1 MTIGSI
7 HTSDSPAYVP
17 LVRSGGEKP
26 GCQCGQPGCQCATT
40 GGRTTPQ
47 GDPQTDSTRNSRA
60 AETDQPVAKAKAAA
74 ATAKTQLSEPELAMV
89 RELKQRDR
97 QVRQHEMAHMAASGG
112 LAQGGPNYSYQR
124 GPDGQNYAVGG
135 EVNIDISPGKNPE
148 ETLQKAQRIRAAAMA
163 PADPS
168 GADRAIAARA
178 TQMESK
184 ARIELIDPKTAK
196 QEQSGKPEEDSP
208 AGRLARR
215 IFAAITP
222 QEEPL
227 LQVMA

>member
-1 MTIGSI
+1 
-7 HTSDSPAYVP
+7 
-17 LVRSGGEKP
+17 
-26 GCQCGQPGCQCATT
+26 
-40 GGRTTPQ
+40 
-47 GDPQTDSTRNSRA
+47 
-60 AETDQPVAKAKAAA
+60 
-74 ATAKTQLSEPELAMV
+74 
-89 RELKQRDR
+89 
-97 QVRQHEMAHMAASGG
+97 
-112 LAQGGPNYSYQR
+112 
-124 GPDGQNYAVGG
+124 
-135 EVNIDISPGKNPE
+135 
-148 ETLQKAQRIRAAAMA
+148 MA

-196 QEQSGKPEEDSP
+196 SEQPGKQDEEDSP

>member
-1 MTIGSI
+1 MTIGSV

-40 GGRTTPQ
+40 GGRAAAQ
-47 GDPQTDSTRNSRA
+47 GDPQTGSTRNGNT

-89 RELKQRDR
+89 RELKQRD
-97 QVRQHEMAHMAASGG
+97 QHVRQHEMAHMAASGG

-135 EVNIDISPGKNPE
+135 HVNLDISPGKTPE
-148 ETLQKAQRIRAAAMA
+148 ETLQKAQTIRAAAMA
-163 PADPS
+163 PSDPS

-196 QEQSGKPEEDSP
+196 SEQPSEQEDDSP
-208 AGRLARR
+208 ASRLGRQIL
-215 IFAAITP
+215 AAITP
-222 QEEPL
+222 QAASFL
-227 LQVMA
+227 HVMA